1 MLAGIKVIDLSRNLA
16 APYCTMILG
25 DMGADVIKIEVPET
39 GDEARALGPIVHGE
53 SGYFMSINRNKRSMT
68 LNLKEP
74 RGKGI
79 LERLLED
86 ADVLVDNFRPGTLDR
101 LGFSYAR
108 LHERYPRLVCASLSG
123 FGQTGP
129 YRAKAAYDLVV
140 QGYGGIMSITGQ
152 PEGGPTRVGVS
163 LGDLAAGLYLT
174 VGILGALMARSR
186 TGRGDYV
193 DVAMLDCQV
202 ALLENAIIRYFATG
216 QIPQPIGNR
225 HPSITPFESFPS
237 KDGYIIVCAGNQR
250 LWEDFCRIV
259 GRTEL
264 IEDPR
269 FATNNRRT
277 ENHHLLAPILVEI
290 LAMKTT
296 AEWIAEFDRSGI
308 PCAPV
313 NNIRDVMEDAQLKA
327 REMIISLVHPR
338 AGNFM
343 MPGSPIKSSEGGMR
357 EAYVPAPSLGEHTDE
372 ILRTLGL
379 DLSAIAALKSD
390 KVI

>member
-25 DMGADVIKIEVPET
+25 DLGADVVKVEVPET
-39 GDEARALGPIVHGE
+39 GDEARGLGPIVHGE

-74 RGKGI
+74 RGKEI

-86 ADVLVDNFRPGTLDR
+86 ADILVDNFRPGTLDR
-101 LGFSYAR
+101 LGFSYER

-152 PEGGPTRVGVS
+152 PEGEPTRVGVS
-163 LGDLAAGLYLT
+163 LGDLAAGLYLAI
-174 VGILGALMARSR
+174 GILGALMARSR
-186 TGRGDYV
+186 TGRGDFI

-225 HPSITPFESFPS
+225 HSSITPFESFRS

-259 GRTEL
+259 GRPEL

-269 FATNNRRT
+269 FATNSRRT
-277 ENHHLLAPILVEI
+277 ENHHLLAPILEQI
-290 LAMKTT
+290 LAVKTT
-296 AEWIAEFDRSGI
+296 AEWIAELDHAGI
-308 PCAPV
+308 PCAPI
-313 NNIRDVMEDAQLKA
+313 NNVRDIIEDEQLRA
-327 REMIISLVHPR
+327 REMIVSLAHPR
-338 AGNFM
+338 AGVFM
-343 MPGSPIKSSEGGMR
+343 MPGSPIKNAEGGMP
-357 EAYVPAPSLGEHTDE
+357 EAYAPAPSLGEHTEE
-372 ILRTLGL
+372 ILRTLGF
-379 DLSAIAALKSD
+379 DSAAIVALKSD

>member
-16 APYCTMILG
+16 APFCTMILG
-25 DMGADVIKIEVPET
+25 DMGADIIKVEVPET
-39 GDEARALGPIVHGE
+39 GDEARGLSPIVNGA
-53 SGYFMSINRNKRSMT
+53 SGYFMSVNRNKRSMT

-74 RGKGI
+74 RGKEI
-79 LERLLED
+79 LEKLLED

-101 LGFSYAR
+101 LGFSYER
-108 LHERYPRLVCASLSG
+108 LHGLYPRLICASLSG

-129 YRAKAAYDLVV
+129 YRKKAAYDLVV

-152 PEGGPTRVGVS
+152 PGGEPTRVGIS

-174 VGILGALMARSR
+174 IGILGALIARSR
-186 TGRGDYV
+186 TGGGDFI

-202 ALLENAIIRYFATG
+202 ALLENAIVRYFATG

-237 KDGYIIVCAGNQR
+237 KDGYIIVCAGNQH
-250 LWEDFCRIV
+250 LWEDFCRIAD
-259 GRTEL
+259 RPEL
-264 IEDPR
+264 AADPR
-269 FATNNRRT
+269 FATNNQRT
-277 ENHHLLAPILVEI
+277 ENHDLLAPILGQI
-290 LAMKTT
+290 LAAKTT
-296 AEWIAEFDRSGI
+296 AEWIALLDPAGV

-313 NNIRDVMEDAQLKA
+313 NNIRDLMEDEQLKA
-327 REMIISLVHPR
+327 REMIISLTHLR
-338 AGNFM
+338 AGTFM
-343 MPGSPIKSSEGGMR
+343 VPGFPVKSSEGGLP
-357 EAYVPAPSLGEHTDE
+357 EAHVPAPSLGEHTEE

-379 DLSAIAALKSD
+379 DASAIAALKTD